1 MASNNRDLNELT
13 PEEIKHAVKK
23 KYSEVAK
30 TPCSGFTFP
39 VGKTFA
45 LKVGYPKKILSNL
58 PLSMYESFTG
68 ANNPQPFVELK
79 EEETVLDL
87 GCGAGLDLY
96 FYAKA
101 VGEKGKAYGVDISD
115 EMVNKAKDN
124 MRASGITN
132 AEIVCGHSDKLP
144 FSDGFVDIVASNGI
158 YNLSPDKEKVMREVF
173 RVLKPGGRTVLS
185 EIVLKDKLPENIRK
199 NVDDWFKCIG
209 GALTESE
216 FISMMQKVGFQDIKV
231 ISKIRNART
240 GHKLAVCA
248 NIRAYKPT
256 TKPS

>member
-1 MASNNRDLNELT
+1 
-13 PEEIKHAVKK
+13 
-23 KYSEVAK
+23 
-30 TPCSGFTFP
+30 
-39 VGKTFA
+39 
-45 LKVGYPKKILSNL
+45 
-58 PLSMYESFTG
+58 MYESFTG
-68 ANNPQPFVELK
+68 ANNPQPFVDLK
-79 EEETVLDL
+79 EGEYVLDL

-101 VGEKGKAYGVDISD
+101 AGETGMAYGVDISE

-124 MRASGITN
+124 MRATGITN

-144 FSDGFVDIVASNGI
+144 FSDGFFDIVASNGI

-173 RVLKPGGRTVLS
+173 RVLKPGGRTVFS

-209 GALTESE
+209 GAMTESE
-216 FISMMQKVGFQDIKV
+216 FISTLKKTGFEEIEV

-240 GHKLAVCA
+240 GHKLALCA
-248 NIRAYKPT
+248 NIRARRKESSHPCSES
-256 TKPS
+256 PEVRLPEIPIPENRP